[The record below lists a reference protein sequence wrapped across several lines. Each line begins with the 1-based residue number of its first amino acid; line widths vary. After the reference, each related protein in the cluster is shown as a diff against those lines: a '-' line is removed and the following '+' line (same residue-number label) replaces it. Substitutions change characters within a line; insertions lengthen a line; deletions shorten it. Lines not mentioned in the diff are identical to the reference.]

1 MQNPEAKRAADD
13 AELARLIMRSM
24 EVTVRE
30 EEPADDTMV
39 IVRLLDMTELAMSW
53 PRRVARDLEG
63 YDAWLDRQNGFEKEQ
78 RDEDRFGGDNRG

>member
-1 MQNPEAKRAADD
+1 
-13 AELARLIMRSM
+13 
-24 EVTVRE
+24 
-30 EEPADDTMV
+30 MV

-63 YDAWLDRQNGFEKEQ
+63 YDAWLDRQNSFEKEQ